1 MCGTRR
7 RSRPQPRQSPCHV
20 DAAHVGMDAGVGGEG
35 GCGSG
40 AGGTASESS
49 GAGSRR
55 PIACIVL
62 GMAGS
67 GKTTLMHRLNTHLHE
82 VGTPYYLVNLDPAV
96 ADTPFGANID
106 IRDTV
111 NYREVMKQYQLGPN
125 GGILTS
131 LNLFATRFD
140 EVLKLVAARAQ
151 ESRYVLFDTP
161 GQIEIFTWS
170 ASGAIITEAL
180 ASAMPTVV
188 VYVVDTP
195 RSAHAVTF
203 MSNMLYAC
211 SILYKTKLPLLLAF
225 NKIDVSPHGPLLEWM
240 TDLEAFQAA
249 LQSERSYMGTLATS
263 MALMLEEFYKS
274 LDVVGVSAMTGEG
287 MAGFF
292 AAVSRATAAPRAQ
305 LPHHVRPH
313 APRHVLQLDRAAVEY
328 DKTYGAELEQR
339 RAKAA
344 EAEAARQ
351 RRATDALAADGCAE
365 QPVEPMAEDG
375 PGGGASG
382 MGGRFGRMR
391 LGAGEWVGD
400 AEGGGEE
407 YEEGGASYTAA
418 DEEWAYEV
426 PDPAG
431 EREELE
437 SLRRFMAKQHAG
449 PGANAE

>member
-82 VGTPYYLVNLDPAV
+82 AGTPYYLVNLDPAV

-211 SILYKTKLPLLLAF
+211 SILYKTKLSLLLAF

-292 AAVSRATAAPRAQ
+292 AAVSRAAAIPRAH
-305 LPHHVRPH
+305 LPHHARPH
-313 APRHVLQLDRAAVEY
+313 APRYVCSSTARPSSTTRRTEPSSSRGVRRPPRRRRRVSVAQLMRLRPTAAPSNPSSRWPRMVPAEARAAW
-328 DKTYGAELEQR
+328 
-339 RAKAA
+339 AA
-344 EAEAARQ
+344 
-351 RRATDALAADGCAE
+351 
-365 QPVEPMAEDG
+365 
-375 PGGGASG
+375 ASG
-382 MGGRFGRMR
+382 GCGSVRESGSGMR
-391 LGAGEWVGD
+391 RVGARSTRREAHRTPPRTRSGLPRCPTLR
-400 AEGGGEE
+400 
-407 YEEGGASYTAA
+407 ASA
-418 DEEWAYEV
+418 
-426 PDPAG
+426 
-431 EREELE
+431 R
-437 SLRRFMAKQHAG
+437 S
-449 PGANAE
+449 